1 MLATIPQ
8 ESEPHPLKWFVF
20 EEGGWGVEMLRRLT
34 LGVNPG
40 VLLGFIFLLVLLFVT
55 TPTFRQVTTMQNLL
69 QQASINAII
78 ATGMTGTP
86 ASSAI
91 RATPV
96 LPL

>member
-1 MLATIPQ
+1 M
-8 ESEPHPLKWFVF
+8 
-20 EEGGWGVEMLRRLT
+20 R
-34 LGVNPG
+34 
-40 VLLGFIFLLVLLFVT
+40 
-55 TPTFRQVTTMQNLL
+55 TPTRMSLGIFVPVGWAL
-69 QQASINAII
+69 SVSII

>member
-1 MLATIPQ
+1 MRTPTR
-8 ESEPHPLKWFVF
+8 
-20 EEGGWGVEMLRRLT
+20 MT
-34 LGVNPG
+34 LGMTWPVG
-40 VLLGFIFLLVLLFVT
+40 CALSV
-55 TPTFRQVTTMQNLL
+55 
-69 QQASINAII
+69 SII